1 MAKEIPNVAN
11 LVPGLGLVE
20 EIVEGSK
27 PEEKAARSIKKGV
40 KSRATRE
47 LKTVQATLVLKPSVK
62 EALKELSWRE
72 HRSFNDYVGEIL
84 ENHVKR
90 NWKE

>member
-1 MAKEIPNVAN
+1 MAKEIPNATS
-11 LVPGLGLVE
+11 LIEG
-20 EIVEGSK
+20 IVEGSK
-27 PEEKAARSIKKGV
+27 PEKKTASSTKKDV